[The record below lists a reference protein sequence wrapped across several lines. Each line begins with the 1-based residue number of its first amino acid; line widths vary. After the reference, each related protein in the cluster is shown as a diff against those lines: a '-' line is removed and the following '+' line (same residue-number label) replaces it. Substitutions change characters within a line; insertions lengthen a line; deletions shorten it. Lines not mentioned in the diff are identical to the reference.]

1 MYVVSSLLSGT
12 PEFQFE
18 GNLNGFL
25 MIFLWVLSA
34 LGCASG
40 DLRGVILAFV
50 VGSGGLCGCFRGAWG
65 SVQALGVASFWP
77 TRLPGV
83 LNEGAAVS
91 WEALCVSC
99 SSFFKVV
106 GS

>member
-77 TRLPGV
+77 MRLPGV

-91 WEALCVSC
+91 WETLCVSR
-99 SSFFKVV
+99 SSFFKVA